1 MPELLLPDTSSLIFL
16 GKIGRLDMLRE
27 LYGEV
32 IVTEAVVS
40 EHILPLP
47 AWVNVAQPQ
56 NRTYQELLE
65 QSVDRGEASI
75 IALAIERQ
83 QCIVSLDDLK
93 ARKLAK
99 SLGLRV
105 TGTLG
110 LLYKGKVAGLIP
122 SVRETL
128 HQLKSVDFRISEEV
142 EMEVL
147 RLSDE
152 L

>member
-1 MPELLLPDTSSLIFL
+1 M
-16 GKIGRLDMLRE
+16 
-27 LYGEV
+27 
-32 IVTEAVVS
+32 
-40 EHILPLP
+40 
-47 AWVNVAQPQ
+47 
-56 NRTYQELLE
+56 
-65 QSVDRGEASI
+65 
-75 IALAIERQ
+75 
-83 QCIVSLDDLK
+83 SLDDLK
-93 ARKLAK
+93 ARKLAN